1 MGNALRLAL
10 AALGL
15 SLTLASAARPAPTP
29 HNSSAYSFVADEG
42 QRCSLVGD
50 KFAICNTGLCCGREV
65 STHLQPLSFGEVAD
79 G

>member
-15 SLTLASAARPAPTP
+15 FLTLASATPPP

-42 QRCSLVGD
+42 QRCGLVGD
-50 KFAICNTGLCCGREV
+50 KFAICNTGLCCAREV